1 MKSFKSLKFLFVML
15 FVFVS
20 IACNG
25 AVVDKISTQTIN
37 SSNSIVITNK
47 ALLGEQV
54 VLTSQQDKLYLHI
67 VNTATDEKRE
77 ITLVRYNSVVSKH
90 GVTIHGVTKDN
101 EEILILVNE
110 IKGADYLL
118 CEVSSDKSS
127 NPFNISFE
135 SDGIGFGN
143 NLQNVNYYK
152 PYHQEM
158 YLIED
163 IKGALKYFKQWV
175 NKNH

>member
-25 AVVDKISTQTIN
+25 AVVDKISAQTIN

-77 ITLVRYNSVVSKH
+77 ITLVRYNSVVSNN
-90 GVTIHGVTKDN
+90 GSIQTISYQYSKSHAFLTVVFAVCATVDAGIALAAAFVFTDCVD
-101 EEILILVNE
+101 E
-110 IKGADYLL
+110 
-118 CEVSSDKSS
+118 CFRVSI
-127 NPFNISFE
+127 N
-135 SDGIGFGN
+135 
-143 NLQNVNYYK
+143 
-152 PYHQEM
+152 
-158 YLIED
+158 
-163 IKGALKYFKQWV
+163 
-175 NKNH
+175 

>member
-1 MKSFKSLKFLFVML
+1 M
-15 FVFVS
+15 
-20 IACNG
+20 G
-25 AVVDKISTQTIN
+25 
-37 SSNSIVITNK
+37 
-47 ALLGEQV
+47 
-54 VLTSQQDKLYLHI
+54 
-67 VNTATDEKRE
+67 
-77 ITLVRYNSVVSKH
+77 
-90 GVTIHGVTKDN
+90 
-101 EEILILVNE
+101 E

-152 PYHQEM
+152 SFHQEM

>member
-1 MKSFKSLKFLFVML
+1 ML

-25 AVVDKISTQTIN
+25 AVVDKISAQTIN
-37 SSNSIVITNK
+37 SSNSIVITNN

-118 CEVSSDKSS
+118 C
-127 NPFNISFE
+127 
-135 SDGIGFGN
+135 
-143 NLQNVNYYK
+143 
-152 PYHQEM
+152 
-158 YLIED
+158 
-163 IKGALKYFKQWV
+163 
-175 NKNH
+175 